1 MIFNILHCIIIAII
15 TSIVAFIFNPR
26 LVLVAY
32 RKNLMDRPNYRKLQK
47 RPIPVIGGM
56 SVYMA
61 LIIGLV
67 ICNFWFSTN
76 ELFIPLAGI
85 SIMFY
90 TGLYDDWIDIRALY
104 KFLLQIGVV
113 VMLWWVGDF
122 RIDTLNG
129 LFGIYN
135 LPMWFSL
142 LFSVFA
148 GVGLINAINLIDG
161 VDGLSSSI
169 GMFTSGV
176 AGIWFIIH
184 DDPMFAA
191 FCFCFVGA
199 LFPFYIFN
207 NFSHKFKMYIG
218 DSGTLV
224 MGTIAYIITTRALQ
238 ECNMHSFD
246 IYCVTLMLTLYALPV
261 FDTLRVMTMRILDK
275 RSPFDT
281 DKTHLHHILVSLGF
295 PHILVALIEV
305 CILVILF
312 AIWLVT
318 TLLNINPDIQFIL
331 IIVCASILDFGTYI
345 LLNHLKKTRPVDF
358 RFYRLFISESTKHIY
373 RNLECTRKRVDRFF
387 TRKSKKYRHGKH

>member
-1 MIFNILHCIIIAII
+1 MILNTLHCAIIAII

-32 RKNLMDRPNYRKLQK
+32 KKNLLDRPNHRKLQV

-56 SVYMA
+56 SVYMS

-67 ICNFWFSTN
+67 ICNFWFSTDK
-76 ELFIPLAGI
+76 LFITLAGI
-85 SIMFY
+85 SLMFY
-90 TGLYDDWIDIRALY
+90 TGLFDDWIDIRAYY
-104 KFLLQIGVV
+104 KLLLQIGVV

-122 RIDTLNG
+122 RIDTFNG
-129 LFGIYN
+129 LFGIYS
-135 LPMWFSL
+135 LPLWFSL

-169 GMFTSGV
+169 GMLSSGV
-176 AGIWFIIH
+176 AGLWFIIH
-184 DDPMFAA
+184 DDPMFASL
-191 FCFCFVGA
+191 CFCFVGA

-207 NFSHKFKMYIG
+207 NFSRKFKMYIG
-218 DSGTLV
+218 DSGTLM

-246 IYCVTLMLTLYALPV
+246 VYCVTLMLTLYALPV

-275 RSPFDT
+275 KSPFNP

-295 PHILVALIEV
+295 PHILVAFIELF
-305 CILVILF
+305 IQIILLVI
-312 AIWLVT
+312 WLT
-318 TLLNINPDIQFIL
+318 TSMSNINPDIQFIL
-331 IIVCASILDFGTYI
+331 IIVCASILDVGTYMV
-345 LLNHLKKTRPVDF
+345 LNHIQKTHPANF
-358 RFYRLFISESTKHIY
+358 RVYSLFVRESTKPIY
-373 RNLECTRKRVDRFF
+373 SNLERTRERVDRFF
-387 TRKSKKYRHGKH
+387 TRKSKKYRHRKH